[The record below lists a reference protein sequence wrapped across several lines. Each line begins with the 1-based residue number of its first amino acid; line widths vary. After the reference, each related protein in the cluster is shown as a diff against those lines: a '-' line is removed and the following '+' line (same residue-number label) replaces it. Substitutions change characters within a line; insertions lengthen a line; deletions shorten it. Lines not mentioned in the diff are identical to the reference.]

1 MFSNARRIYRES
13 LKPADS
19 LFNLYIARPPA
30 AVIVAALAKTRVTP
44 NQVTIISMLIQIAAA
59 AVLIGVPGWVGL
71 LIGVAGIELSYVF
84 DCVDGQLARVTGR
97 SSAVGG
103 LFDFLM
109 DELKAYVL
117 IGALAA
123 RWHLHDGGG
132 LTPLF
137 VGLGTLIVVA
147 SALALTK
154 FTRTAEYA
162 EATGTERVANGTA
175 AGSRK
180 GPLWP
185 VMMVARLISQ
195 YPVTLPI
202 FAVFGRMD
210 IFLYAYGGVHLLYLG
225 QTTLSVLL
233 KLGRFAPKEQA

>member
-1 MFSNARRIYRES
+1 VFSNARRIYRES

-44 NQVTIISMLIQIAAA
+44 NQVTIISMLIQVAAA
-59 AVLIGVPGWVGL
+59 GILIGIPGWLGL
-71 LIGVAGIELSYVF
+71 LLGVATIELSYIF

-97 SSAVGG
+97 SSVVGG

-109 DELKAYVL
+109 DELKAYILVA
-117 IGALAA
+117 ALAV
-123 RWHLHDGGG
+123 RWHLHEGGE
-132 LTPLF
+132 LLALF
-137 VGLGTLIVVA
+137 VGLGTLVVVA
-147 SALALTK
+147 SAIALTK

-162 EATGTERVANGTA
+162 EATGTEQVKHGTS

-185 VMMVARLISQ
+185 VMMGALLISQ

-225 QTTLSVLL
+225 QTTLGVLL
-233 KLGRFAPKEQA
+233 KLGRFAQKEQA

>member
-1 MFSNARRIYRES
+1 MFAKARRIYRES

-30 AVIVAALAKTRVTP
+30 AVVVAGLANTRVTP
-44 NQVTIISMLIQIAAA
+44 NQVTVVSMLVQLIAAA
-59 AVLIGVPGWVGL
+59 LFIAVPGWLGL
-71 LIGVAGIELSYVF
+71 VLGVVAVELSYIF

-97 SSAVGG
+97 SSPVGG

-117 IGALAA
+117 VAALAA
-123 RWHLHDGGG
+123 RWYLHDGGG
-132 LTPLF
+132 VLALF
-137 VGLGTLIVVA
+137 VGLGTLVVVA
-147 SALALTK
+147 SAIALTK

-162 EATGTERVANGTA
+162 EATGTAQVQNGTS
-175 AGSRK
+175 AGQRK

-185 VMMVARLISQ
+185 IMMAARLISQ

-210 IFLYAYGGVHLLYLG
+210 IFLYAYAGVHVLYLG
-225 QTTLSVLL
+225 QTTLGVLL
-233 KLGRFAPKEQA
+233 KLARFAKD